1 MRFNRWR
8 WWRQHRVIWEMV
20 KHGELYIIRSKQGW
34 RLELPLSLRY
44 TNKNNRYAANLGS
57 GSDYGG
63 STDIFVTMKHNGKG
77 WESHPIRLFPDSK
90 IYQELIPSETKEIA
104 YIFSRDLQAK
114 PFLGTSVVCRI
125 VNKIPGSI
133 SNSDFSVGGIIKRQ
147 GKNKFGTSIVW
158 DTKEEIHVVK
168 G

>member
-1 MRFNRWR
+1 
-8 WWRQHRVIWEMV
+8 
-20 KHGELYIIRSKQGW
+20 
-34 RLELPLSLRY
+34 
-44 TNKNNRYAANLGS
+44 
-57 GSDYGG
+57 
-63 STDIFVTMKHNGKG
+63 MKHNGKG